1 MGMGLQGKRTMLEGD
16 AQVNEAPSPVQ
27 GLPDPDTQPAAAA
40 GPGTERAAP
49 KQTGGGG
56 KRLKADAAG
65 KARQDRCSRRTPKSE
80 PHSQKPAVG
89 FVSFPRSSL
98 TM

>member
-1 MGMGLQGKRTMLEGD
+1 MLEGD